1 MSSYSTAIGPR
12 LVIALTALVALALA
26 AACAKRST
34 EPDARGTH
42 TLSGRVR
49 LVGFVVRSDGV
60 VEGNRV
66 VDDAD
71 GVPVELRS
79 GPTTLTVTHTVDG
92 VYRFPGLAPGAYRA
106 RSVVHGGVMDE
117 TADLTVKEGDLFSV
131 DTIELR
137 SQGDIHPAPNPSGTF
152 VVVSFGIP
160 DTQFVRLRIQDVRR
174 NVVQSLFGQVL
185 PMGRYE
191 AAWTWR
197 DFTGQPA
204 TDPCYWVTF
213 ESGADRRAHLLFR

>member
-1 MSSYSTAIGPR
+1 MSRTSTATR
-12 LVIALTALVALALA
+12 LRLLTALILLALA
-26 AACAKRST
+26 SACAKRST
-34 EPDARGTH
+34 EPDTGGVH

-60 VEGNRV
+60 VEGTRV

-71 GVPVELRS
+71 DVPVELLR
-79 GPTTLTVTHTVDG
+79 GPTTLAMAYTVDG
-92 VYRFPGLAPGAYRA
+92 VYRFPGLVPGAYRA
-106 RSVVHGGVMDE
+106 RSVVLGSIMDQ
-117 TADLTVKEGDLFSV
+117 TADLTVKDGDLFSA

-137 SQGDIHPAPNPSGTF
+137 SQGDIHPAPNPSGGF
-152 VVVSFGIP
+152 VVLSFAIP
-160 DTQFVRLRIQDVRR
+160 DTQFVRLRIQDVRG
-174 NVVQSLFGQVL
+174 NVVQSLFGQEL

-197 DFTGQPA
+197 DLSGQPA
-204 TDPCYWVTF
+204 TDPYYWATF